1 MSVSPKTNSDGSD
14 LLNINEV
21 SIYYDSIQATWDVS
35 FSVKEQSITAL
46 VGSNGAGKTA
56 IMKSI
61 CGVLPHAKGSIRYK
75 DQIIDKL
82 APYQRVELGISL
94 IPEGR
99 KLFPFLTV
107 RENLEIG
114 AFTKRARKRLDQTI
128 NEVYQLFPILAK
140 RTDQL
145 AQTLSGG
152 EQQML
157 AIGRGLMSCP
167 RLLMLDEPSLGL
179 APLVVKQVFE
189 TVRRINANGVTIL
202 LVEQNVSHTLQMA
215 QMAYILE
222 TGRISMQGRG
232 CDLLEN
238 PEIKK
243 SYLGL

>member
-1 MSVSPKTNSDGSD
+1 MSVKPDAEADRSN
-14 LLNINEV
+14 LLSVNEL
-21 SIYYDSIQATWDVS
+21 SIYYESIQATWDVS
-35 FSVKEQSITAL
+35 FSVKERSITAL

-61 CGVLPHAKGSIRYK
+61 CGVLPHERGTIRYQDK
-75 DQIIDKL
+75 IIDKMP
-82 APYQRVELGISL
+82 PYQRVEQGISL

-114 AFTKRARKRLDQTI
+114 AFPKRARKRLDQTVE
-128 NEVYQLFPILAK
+128 EVYQLFPILAK
-140 RTDQL
+140 RTNQL
-145 AQTLSGG
+145 AVTLSGG

-167 RLLMLDEPSLGL
+167 KLLMLDEPSLGL
-179 APLVVKQVFE
+179 APIIVKQVFE
-189 TVRRINANGVTIL
+189 IIRRINAKGVTIL

-215 QMAYILE
+215 QTAYILE
-222 TGRISMQGRG
+222 TGRIRMQGRG
-232 CDLLEN
+232 YDLLKN

-243 SYLGL
+243 SYLGV